1 MRTIKFRGLRTNEP
15 NTWVYGFYIEHADGS
30 CSITHPSFT
39 VIKETVGQ
47 FTGLFDKQGKEIY
60 ERDILK
66 DGDDKHTLVGWSE
79 KFASFVLNRDGWAF
93 SHWFGESCDPKNCEV
108 IGNIY
113 ENKDLL
119 K

>member
-47 FTGLFDKQGKEIY
+47 FTGLFDKQGKDIY
-60 ERDILK
+60 EGDIMKVSGNSWALEHNTSVIFH
-66 DGDDKHTLVGWSE
+66 DG
-79 KFASFVLNRDGWAF
+79 KFVTDFFNYKID
-93 SHWFGESCDPKNCEV
+93 CQDEV